1 MMQRLRMNQAIALAI
16 REEMERDNRII
27 MMGEDIAEAE
37 GSFKTSEGLL
47 KRFGPS
53 RVRDTPISE
62 MGFLGA
68 AVGAAVTGLRP
79 VVEIMFIEFLGV
91 ALDQVVTEA
100 ALMRYLSGGTLQ
112 VPLTVRASAG
122 AGLGFGCQH
131 SQTLER
137 WLIGSPGLKVA
148 IPSGARTAYG
158 LMKAAIRDD
167 DPVVVIE
174 PRPLYGRREVFDAQ
188 PDAVIPLG
196 VGEVL
201 QEGEDVTI
209 VALGQTVG
217 IARAAAAAASWSAD
231 VIDLRAIQPWDR
243 ELVQASVEK
252 TGRLVTV
259 EENQFSGGWGTG
271 IVSSVVGSC
280 FGALRSPPVRI
291 TAPDVPVPYG
301 TDLEQ
306 RFVPSADYVSTQVE
320 VLLKTD
326 RVPRSWWEE
335 LS

>member
-1 MMQRLRMNQAIALAI
+1 MQRLRMNQAIALAI
-16 REEMERDNRII
+16 AEEMDRDKQIV

-47 KRFGPS
+47 KRFGPN

-100 ALMRYLSGGTLQ
+100 ALMRYLSGGALR

-148 IPSGARTAYG
+148 VPSGARTAYG
-158 LMKAAIRDD
+158 LTKAAIRDD
-167 DPVVVIE
+167 DPVVVLE
-174 PRPLYGRREVFDAQ
+174 PRPLYGRREAFDAD
-188 PDAVIPLG
+188 PNAVIPLG
-196 VGEVL
+196 TGEVL
-201 QEGEDVTI
+201 EEGNDVTI

-217 IARAAAAAASWSAD
+217 IAREAAAAANWSAD
-231 VIDLRAIQPWDR
+231 VIDLRTIQPWDR
-243 ELVQASVEK
+243 GLVQASVEK

-259 EENQFSGGWGTG
+259 EENQFTGGWGTG
-271 IVSSVVGSC
+271 IVSMVAGSC
-280 FGALRSPPVRI
+280 FGSLQSPPMRV
-291 TAPDVPVPYG
+291 TAPDAPVPYG

-306 RFVPSADYVSTQVE
+306 RFVPSADYVSTQVDA
-320 VLLKTD
+320 LLKTD
-326 RVPRSWWEE
+326 TVPRAWWEE

>member
-1 MMQRLRMNQAIALAI
+1 MHRLRMNQAIALAI
-16 REEMERDNRII
+16 AEEMERDERIV
-27 MMGEDIAEAE
+27 MMGEDVAEAE

-47 KRFGPS
+47 KRFGPN

-100 ALMRYLSGGTLQ
+100 ALMRYLSGGALH

-137 WLIGSPGLKVA
+137 WLIGTPGLKIAV
-148 IPSGARTAYG
+148 PSGARTAYG
-158 LMKAAIRDD
+158 LTKAAIRDD
-167 DPVVVIE
+167 DPVVVLE
-174 PRPLYGRREVFDAQ
+174 PRPLYGRREAFDAD
-188 PDAVIPLG
+188 PDALIPLG
-196 VGEVL
+196 VGEVV
-201 QEGEDVTI
+201 QEGDDVTI

-217 IARAAAAAASWSAD
+217 IAREAAAAAGWSAD
-231 VIDLRAIQPWDR
+231 VIDLRTIQPWDR
-243 ELVQASVEK
+243 DLVQRSVEK

-259 EENQFSGGWGTG
+259 EENQYSGGWGTG
-271 IVSSVVGSC
+271 IVSSVAASS
-280 FGALRSPPVRI
+280 FGELRSPPVRV
-291 TAPDVPVPYG
+291 TAPDAPVPYG
-301 TDLEQ
+301 SDLER
-306 RFVPSADYVSTQVE
+306 RFVPSADYLRAQVDT
-320 VLLKTD
+320 LLKTN
-326 RVPRSWWEE
+326 VVANAWWEE
-335 LS
+335 LP